1 MAAPEKTQQPVAE
14 QTRGNS
20 GQVRSSVPLFGKI
33 SRRVLLHILAYMLIA
48 IFALPFLWALFS
60 SLKPVNEL
68 FIFPPQILPETWRW
82 ENYVEIWEIAPLARF
97 FLNSIIVA
105 ILTVTGRIL
114 SASLVAY
121 GFARFNFPFRNV
133 LFVLVLSTLMLPY
146 QVTIIPQF
154 LLFKWLGWLDSFKPL
169 IVPHW
174 LGGGAFAIFLFRQFF
189 LSIPKDLDEAAKI
202 DGANSLWIFW
212 SIIVPLSKPVFIT
225 MIIITFVESWNDFF
239 GPLIYLNS
247 TVKYTLPLGLANFQR
262 ITTGGGQ
269 AREHLL
275 LAAAMVMTIPSLLL
289 FISLQ
294 RYYIR
299 GVVTSSGSK

>member
-1 MAAPEKTQQPVAE
+1 MAAPNNTQSSVAE
-14 QTRGNS
+14 QTQGHTRS
-20 GQVRSSVPLFGKI
+20 IRSSAPLFGRF
-33 SRRVLLHILAYMLIA
+33 SRRVLLHVLAYGLIA
-48 IFALPFLWALFS
+48 LFAMPFLWALFA

-68 FIFPPQILPETWRW
+68 FIFPPQMFPEMWRW
-82 ENYVEIWEIAPLARF
+82 ENYVEIWEIAPLTQF
-97 FLNSIIVA
+97 FLNSTIVA
-105 ILTVTGRIL
+105 ILTVTGRIV

-212 SIIVPLSKPVFIT
+212 AIIVPLSKPVFIT
-225 MIIITFVESWNDFF
+225 MIIIAFVESWNDFF

-247 TVKYTLPLGLANFQR
+247 TAKYTLPIGLANFQR

-275 LAAAMVMTIPSLLL
+275 LAASMVMTIPSLLL
-289 FISLQ
+289 FIALQ